1 MYNISTEDIVK
12 SLFAMGFEKVD
23 TVLFGLVIATTKFEG
38 NGFKFSDLPFTQIFL
53 KYMNYDGVI
62 FTFKEGVTLDTE
74 ITISKNHSW
83 TIRRLFIHNTLI
95 NYLSTLDFK
104 DIVLRKI
111 KYLGEEKL
119 EEFDYLFSEKEK
131 KLAPEYFNNMKNTRK
146 PQ

>member
-23 TVLFGLVIATTKFEG
+23 TVLFGLVIATTKFEE

>member
-12 SLFAMGFEKVD
+12 ALFAMGFEKVD
-23 TVLFGLVIATTKFEG
+23 TVLFGLVLSTSKFEE
-38 NGFKFSDLPFTQIFL
+38 NGFKFSDLPLTQIFL
-53 KYMNYDGVI
+53 RYMDYDGYV

-74 ITISKNHSW
+74 MPISKSYGW
-83 TIRRLFIHNTLI
+83 TLRRLFNHNRLI

-131 KLAPEYFNNMKNTRK
+131 LLAPEYFNDIKNTRK

>member
-23 TVLFGLVIATTKFEG
+23 TVLFGLVLATTKFEE
-38 NGFKFSDLPFTQIFL
+38 NGFKFSDLPFTQILL

-131 KLAPEYFNNMKNTRK
+131 LLAPEYFNDIKNTRK

>member
-12 SLFAMGFEKVD
+12 ALFAMGFEKVD
-23 TVLFGLVIATTKFEG
+23 TVLFGLVLSTSKFEE
-38 NGFKFSDLPFTQIFL
+38 NGFKFSDLPLTQIFL
-53 KYMNYDGVI
+53 RYMDYDGYV

-74 ITISKNHSW
+74 MPISKSYGW
-83 TIRRLFIHNTLI
+83 TLRRLFNHNRLI

-111 KYLGEEKL
+111 EYLGEETL
-119 EEFDYLFSEKEK
+119 GEFDYLFSEKEK
-131 KLAPEYFNNMKNTRK
+131 KLAPEYFNNMKKTRK

>member
-12 SLFAMGFEKVD
+12 ALFAMGFEKVD
-23 TVLFGLVIATTKFEG
+23 TVLFGLVLSTSKFEE
-38 NGFKFSDLPFTQIFL
+38 NGFKFSDLPLTQIFL
-53 KYMNYDGVI
+53 RYMDYDGYV

-74 ITISKNHSW
+74 MPISKSYGW
-83 TIRRLFIHNTLI
+83 TLRRLFIHNTLI

-131 KLAPEYFNNMKNTRK
+131 LLAPDILMI
-146 PQ
+146 

>member
-1 MYNISTEDIVK
+1 
-12 SLFAMGFEKVD
+12 
-23 TVLFGLVIATTKFEG
+23 
-38 NGFKFSDLPFTQIFL
+38 
-53 KYMNYDGVI
+53 MNYDGVI

-131 KLAPEYFNNMKNTRK
+131 KLAPEYFNDIKNTRK

>member
-23 TVLFGLVIATTKFEG
+23 TVLFGLVIATTKFEE

-131 KLAPEYFNNMKNTRK
+131 KLAPEYFNDIKNTRK

>member
-12 SLFAMGFEKVD
+12 ALFAMGFEKVD
-23 TVLFGLVIATTKFEG
+23 TVLFGLVLSTSKFEE
-38 NGFKFSDLPFTQIFL
+38 NGFKFSDLPLTQIFL
-53 KYMNYDGVI
+53 RYMDYDGYV

-74 ITISKNHSW
+74 MPISKSYGW
-83 TIRRLFIHNTLI
+83 TLRRLFNHNRLI

-111 KYLGEEKL
+111 KYLGEERL

-131 KLAPEYFNNMKNTRK
+131 LLAPEYFNDIKNTRK

>member
-12 SLFAMGFEKVD
+12 ALFAMGFEKVD
-23 TVLFGLVIATTKFEG
+23 TVLFGLVLSTSKFEE
-38 NGFKFSDLPFTQIFL
+38 NGFKFSDLPLTQIFL
-53 KYMNYDGVI
+53 RYMDYDGYV

-74 ITISKNHSW
+74 MPISKSYGW
-83 TIRRLFIHNTLI
+83 TLRRLFNHNRLI

-131 KLAPEYFNNMKNTRK
+131 LLAPEYFNNMKNTRK

>member
-1 MYNISTEDIVK
+1 MD
-12 SLFAMGFEKVD
+12 
-23 TVLFGLVIATTKFEG
+23 
-38 NGFKFSDLPFTQIFL
+38 
-53 KYMNYDGVI
+53 YDGFI

-74 ITISKNHSW
+74 MPISKSYGW
-83 TIRRLFIHNTLI
+83 TLRRLFNHNRLI

-111 KYLGEEKL
+111 EYLDEETL
-119 EEFDYLFSEKEK
+119 GEFDYLFSEKEK

>member
-12 SLFAMGFEKVD
+12 TLFAMGFEKVD
-23 TVLFGLVIATTKFEG
+23 TVLFGLVLSTSKFEE
-38 NGFKFSDLPFTQIFL
+38 NGFKFSDLPLTQIFL
-53 KYMNYDGVI
+53 RYMDYDGYV
-62 FTFKEGVTLDTE
+62 FTFKDGVTLDTE
-74 ITISKNHSW
+74 MPISKSYGW
-83 TIRRLFIHNTLI
+83 TLRRLFNHNRLI

-131 KLAPEYFNNMKNTRK
+131 LLAPEYFNDIKNTRK

>member
-23 TVLFGLVIATTKFEG
+23 TVLFGLVLSTSKFEE
-38 NGFKFSDLPFTQIFL
+38 NGFKFSDLPLTQIFL
-53 KYMNYDGVI
+53 RYMDYDGYV

-74 ITISKNHSW
+74 MPISKSYGW

-131 KLAPEYFNNMKNTRK
+131 LLAPEYFNDIKNTRK

>member
-23 TVLFGLVIATTKFEG
+23 TVLFGLVLATTKFEE

-131 KLAPEYFNNMKNTRK
+131 LLAPEYFNDIKNTRK

>member
-12 SLFAMGFEKVD
+12 ALFAMGFEKVD
-23 TVLFGLVIATTKFEG
+23 TVLFGLVLSTSKFEE
-38 NGFKFSDLPFTQIFL
+38 NGFKFSDLPLTQIFL
-53 KYMNYDGVI
+53 RYMDYDGYV

-74 ITISKNHSW
+74 MPISKSYGW
-83 TIRRLFIHNTLI
+83 TLRRLFNHNRLI

-131 KLAPEYFNNMKNTRK
+131 KLAPEYFNDIKNTRK

>member
-23 TVLFGLVIATTKFEG
+23 TVLFGLVIATTKFEE

-119 EEFDYLFSEKEK
+119 EEFHYLFSEKEK
-131 KLAPEYFNNMKNTRK
+131 LLAPEYSNDIKNTRK

>member
-23 TVLFGLVIATTKFEG
+23 TVLFGLVLATTKFEE

-53 KYMNYDGVI
+53 RYMDYDGFI

-74 ITISKNHSW
+74 MPISKNYSW
-83 TIRRLFIHNTLI
+83 TLRRLFNHNRLI

-111 KYLGEEKL
+111 KYLGEERL

-131 KLAPEYFNNMKNTRK
+131 LLAPEYFHDIKNTRK

>member
-23 TVLFGLVIATTKFEG
+23 TVLFGLVLSTSKFEE
-38 NGFKFSDLPFTQIFL
+38 NGFKFSDLPLTQIFL
-53 KYMNYDGVI
+53 RYMDYDGYV

-74 ITISKNHSW
+74 MPISKSYGW
-83 TIRRLFIHNTLI
+83 TLRRLFNHNRLI

-131 KLAPEYFNNMKNTRK
+131 LLAPEYFNDIKNTRK

>member
-23 TVLFGLVIATTKFEG
+23 TVLFGLVIATTKFEE

-74 ITISKNHSW
+74 ITISKNYSW
-83 TIRRLFIHNTLI
+83 TLRRLFNHNRLI

-111 KYLGEEKL
+111 EYLGEETL
-119 EEFDYLFSEKEK
+119 GEFDYLFSEKEK

>member
-23 TVLFGLVIATTKFEG
+23 TVLFGLVLSTSKFEE
-38 NGFKFSDLPFTQIFL
+38 NGFKFSDLPLTQIFL
-53 KYMNYDGVI
+53 RYMDYDGYV

-74 ITISKNHSW
+74 MPISKSYGW
-83 TIRRLFIHNTLI
+83 TLRRLFNHNRLI

-131 KLAPEYFNNMKNTRK
+131 LLAPEYFNDMKNTRK

>member
-12 SLFAMGFEKVD
+12 ALFAMGFEKVD
-23 TVLFGLVIATTKFEG
+23 TVLFGLVLSTSKFEE

-53 KYMNYDGVI
+53 RYMDYDGFI

-74 ITISKNHSW
+74 MPISKSYGW
-83 TIRRLFIHNTLI
+83 TLRRLFNHNRLI

-111 KYLGEEKL
+111 EYLGEETL
-119 EEFDYLFSEKEK
+119 GEFDYLFSEKEK
-131 KLAPEYFNNMKNTRK
+131 LLAPEYFNDIKKTRK
-146 PQ
+146 TQ

>member
-12 SLFAMGFEKVD
+12 ALFAMGFEKVD
-23 TVLFGLVIATTKFEG
+23 TVLFGLVLSTSKFEE
-38 NGFKFSDLPFTQIFL
+38 NGFKFSDLPLTQIFL
-53 KYMNYDGVI
+53 RYMDYDGYV

-74 ITISKNHSW
+74 MPISKSYGW
-83 TIRRLFIHNTLI
+83 TLRRLFNHNRLI

-131 KLAPEYFNNMKNTRK
+131 LLAPEYFNDMKNTRK

>member
-23 TVLFGLVIATTKFEG
+23 TVLFGLVIATTKFEE

-83 TIRRLFIHNTLI
+83 TLRRLFNHNRLI

-111 KYLGEEKL
+111 EYLGEETL
-119 EEFDYLFSEKEK
+119 GEFDYLFSEKEK

>member
-23 TVLFGLVIATTKFEG
+23 TVLFGLVLSTSKFEE
-38 NGFKFSDLPFTQIFL
+38 NGFKFSDLPLTQIFL
-53 KYMNYDGVI
+53 RYMDYNGYV

-74 ITISKNHSW
+74 MPISKSYGW
-83 TIRRLFIHNTLI
+83 TLRRLFNHNRLI

-111 KYLGEEKL
+111 EYLGEETL

-131 KLAPEYFNNMKNTRK
+131 LLAPEYFNDIKNTRK

>member
-23 TVLFGLVIATTKFEG
+23 TVLFGLVLSTSKFEE
-38 NGFKFSDLPFTQIFL
+38 NGFKFSDLPLTQIFL
-53 KYMNYDGVI
+53 RYMDYDGYV

-74 ITISKNHSW
+74 MPISKNYSW
-83 TIRRLFIHNTLI
+83 TLRRLFNHNRLI

-111 KYLGEEKL
+111 KYLGEERL

-131 KLAPEYFNNMKNTRK
+131 KLAPEYFEDMKNTRK

>member
-12 SLFAMGFEKVD
+12 ALFAMGFEKVD
-23 TVLFGLVIATTKFEG
+23 TVLFGLVLSTSKFEE
-38 NGFKFSDLPFTQIFL
+38 NGFKFSDLPLTQIFL
-53 KYMNYDGVI
+53 RYMDYNGYV

-74 ITISKNHSW
+74 MPISKSYGW
-83 TIRRLFIHNTLI
+83 TLRRLFNHNRLI
-95 NYLSTLDFK
+95 NYLSTLDFE

-111 KYLGEEKL
+111 EYLGEETL

-131 KLAPEYFNNMKNTRK
+131 LLAPEYFNDIKNTRK